1 MRLYC
6 KLSVVAYICLTRPT
20 FGGFVS
26 AVRMINEQH
35 LASSDLHY
43 FKAFM
48 KAFYAALASLLRSD
62 GRRQAGLYIVLHRE
76 SPVPCHVVLRP
87 DEFAQV
93 AAFVPATFII
103 SFGGGRAERDEV
115 ASGRATKAA
124 LGAIAQ
130 RDELAFRVKGPAAR
144 DVAIF
149 TGDCGAAVTSARLWR
164 PRGRS
169 CATNAAGG
177 PRPSVVQR
185 RLVVIA
191 HVHCLATR

>member
-1 MRLYC
+1 
-6 KLSVVAYICLTRPT
+6 
-20 FGGFVS
+20 
-26 AVRMINEQH
+26 MINEQH

-103 SFGGGRAERDEV
+103 SFGGGRAERDRV

-130 RDELAFRVKGPAAR
+130 RDELAFRVEGPAAR
-144 DVAIF
+144 DVAILA
-149 TGDCGAAVTSARLWR
+149 GDCGAAVE
-164 PRGRS
+164 
-169 CATNAAGG
+169 AASQTLPVGHG
-177 PRPSVVQR
+177 RPSCSADSSSSRTCTVLQPGSALMKLVTLGDCGGGGGR
-185 RLVVIA
+185 RGL
-191 HVHCLATR
+191 R